1 MRMPAA
7 DQIVFLLDVDNTL
20 LDNDRAQDEY
30 LRYIA
35 QECGPEAAARYWDIF
50 QQLVAELG
58 YADYLAAL
66 QRYRLEDMYDPNLLR
81 VSAFLLD
88 YPFAERL
95 YPHVLDV
102 IAHLRAWGKTVILT
116 DGDVVFQPR
125 KIERSGL
132 WRAVDGNVLIY
143 IHKEQEL
150 DEIARR
156 YPAAHYI
163 LIDDKIRILAAI
175 KQQWAARV
183 TTVFVRQ
190 GHYALDQKTVAL
202 YPPADVSIERIG
214 DLQAYKLADL
224 LGNSTTEIIQ

>member
-1 MRMPAA
+1 MPSP
-7 DQIVFLLDVDNTL
+7 DQTVFLLDVDNTL

-35 QECGPEAAARYWDIF
+35 QECGPIAAARYWEIF
-50 QQLVAELG
+50 QQLLAELG

-66 QRYRLEDMYDPNLLR
+66 QRYRLEVMHDPNLLR

-88 YPFAERL
+88 YSFAERL
-95 YPHVLDV
+95 YPHALDV
-102 IAHLRAWGKTVILT
+102 IAQLRAWGKTVILT

-150 DEIARR
+150 DEIALR
-156 YPAAHYI
+156 YPAAHYV
-163 LIDDKIRILAAI
+163 LIDDKIRILAAV
-175 KQQWAARV
+175 KQQWAERV

-190 GHYALDQKTVAL
+190 GHYALDEKTLAL
-202 YPPADVSIERIG
+202 YSPADVSIERIG
-214 DLQAYKLADL
+214 DLQSYTLADL
-224 LGNSTTEIIQ
+224 PGNANTEIKP